1 MCVCGLGCGDDFLI
15 GSIQAAIANVFRNGA
30 LEQPGILQYHAKAFA
45 QGAAVKVLYVVAV
58 QRNGA
63 GVDIVKAHQQLDHGG
78 FACAGGADNGNFL
91 AGFYIAAEIP
101 DNSLFRRVA
110 KLDMLKGDLAVNAG
124 GVCPAGGVSVLF
136 FFRLTQKFK
145 HALRSRRHTL
155 QHVADL
161 GQLLDGLGEVA
172 HILDERLDVTNGDDA
187 ARGKNAAGNGHC
199 YIAQVAHKGHDGL
212 HQAGKELFES
222 AKFARDNIRKTARG
236 LGQNTDASAHYEKG
250 ISEYTTELGMA
261 RALHLIQELG
271 CGEVTATEFDCSA
284 GAPRKGKHF
293 TARISAI
300 NAILGITV
308 PTEEILAILKKL
320 SFEVTMEADGDTMQ
334 VVAPRYREDIEIGEP
349 DLAEE
354 VIREYGYD
362 HITPTFLK
370 AAQVTTGGL
379 TADQHRRDKL
389 KSAMCAQGFYEA
401 MTLAFYA
408 DADLDALHI
417 APDAPE
423 RNVIRIVN
431 PISSNLTIMR
441 SLLAPSLL
449 NVAVTNLKK
458 GNAAGRLFEL
468 SNIYVPKQLPLTEL
482 PEERLHLGFVAFGE
496 HEDFFAVKGALEDLA
511 ASFGV
516 TFEVERAEDVPYLH
530 PGIAA
535 YILCNG
541 VRVGSFGKL
550 ANDVQAG
557 LDLPRDSRANQK
569 IFLGEIDYE
578 TLVAQLPAGLRYH
591 PLPEFDT
598 VARDLALVADEETPC
613 GTIIAEMKRACKQ
626 LADVE
631 LFDIYRSEAIG
642 AGKKSMAFTLHF
654 APENKALEA
663 ADVDRFV
670 KKILGNLKF
679 KLGIEIR

>member
-1 MCVCGLGCGDDFLI
+1 MELYSEADKTIWEEKYMPVSLKKGQKVSLTKGNPGLKNVVVGIGWDINAFDTGGDFDLDAAAFCLTDSGRVSDSNDFVFYGNLVHPSGAVQHMGDNLTGAGDGDDEQIKIDLSKI
-15 GSIQAAIANVFRNGA
+15 PANITKIAFTVTIYDAEARRQNFGQVSN
-30 LEQPGILQYHAKAFA
+30 AF
-45 QGAAVKVLYVVAV
+45 V
-58 QRNGA
+58 RIFN
-63 GVDIVKAHQQLDHGG
+63 
-78 FACAGGADNGNFL
+78 
-91 AGFYIAAEIP
+91 
-101 DNSLFRRVA
+101 
-110 KLDMLKGDLAVNAG
+110 
-124 GVCPAGGVSVLF
+124 
-136 FFRLTQKFK
+136 
-145 HALRSRRHTL
+145 
-155 QHVADL
+155 
-161 GQLLDGLGEVA
+161 
-172 HILDERLDVTNGDDA
+172 
-187 ARGKNAAGNGHC
+187 
-199 YIAQVAHKGHDGL
+199 
-212 HQAGKELFES
+212 
-222 AKFARDNIRKTARG
+222 
-236 LGQNTDASAHYEKG
+236 
-250 ISEYTTELGMA
+250 
-261 RALHLIQELG
+261 
-271 CGEVTATEFDCSA
+271 EVT
-284 GAPRKGKHF
+284 G
-293 TARISAI
+293 
-300 NAILGITV
+300 
-308 PTEEILAILKKL
+308 EEIL
-320 SFEVTMEADGDTMQ
+320 
-334 VVAPRYREDIEIGEP
+334 RYDLGED
-349 DLAEE
+349 
-354 VIREYGYD
+354 
-362 HITPTFLK
+362 F
-370 AAQVTTGGL
+370 
-379 TADQHRRDKL
+379 
-389 KSAMCAQGFYEA
+389 S
-401 MTLAFYA
+401 
-408 DADLDALHI
+408 
-417 APDAPE
+417 
-423 RNVIRIVN
+423 
-431 PISSNLTIMR
+431 IMR
-441 SLLAPSLL
+441 TLPLNGMLTSLSTNYNRRNK
-449 NVAVTNLKK
+449 NVRLYEL
-458 GNAAGRLFEL
+458 GNVYL
-468 SNIYVPKQLPLTEL
+468 PKELPLTEL

>member
-1 MCVCGLGCGDDFLI
+1 MGSEMCI
-15 GSIQAAIANVFRNGA
+15 
-30 LEQPGILQYHAKAFA
+30 
-45 QGAAVKVLYVVAV
+45 
-58 QRNGA
+58 
-63 GVDIVKAHQQLDHGG
+63 
-78 FACAGGADNGNFL
+78 
-91 AGFYIAAEIP
+91 
-101 DNSLFRRVA
+101 
-110 KLDMLKGDLAVNAG
+110 
-124 GVCPAGGVSVLF
+124 
-136 FFRLTQKFK
+136 
-145 HALRSRRHTL
+145 
-155 QHVADL
+155 
-161 GQLLDGLGEVA
+161 
-172 HILDERLDVTNGDDA
+172 
-187 ARGKNAAGNGHC
+187 
-199 YIAQVAHKGHDGL
+199 
-212 HQAGKELFES
+212 
-222 AKFARDNIRKTARG
+222 RDR
-236 LGQNTDASAHYEKG
+236 
-250 ISEYTTELGMA
+250 
-261 RALHLIQELG
+261 
-271 CGEVTATEFDCSA
+271 
-284 GAPRKGKHF
+284 
-293 TARISAI
+293 
-300 NAILGITV
+300 
-308 PTEEILAILKKL
+308 
-320 SFEVTMEADGDTMQ
+320 
-334 VVAPRYREDIEIGEP
+334 
-349 DLAEE
+349 
-354 VIREYGYD
+354 
-362 HITPTFLK
+362 
-370 AAQVTTGGL
+370 
-379 TADQHRRDKL
+379 
-389 KSAMCAQGFYEA
+389 
-401 MTLAFYA
+401 
-408 DADLDALHI
+408 
-417 APDAPE
+417 E

-569 IFLGEIDYE
+569 IFLGEINYE

>member
-1 MCVCGLGCGDDFLI
+1 M
-15 GSIQAAIANVFRNGA
+15 
-30 LEQPGILQYHAKAFA
+30 
-45 QGAAVKVLYVVAV
+45 
-58 QRNGA
+58 
-63 GVDIVKAHQQLDHGG
+63 
-78 FACAGGADNGNFL
+78 
-91 AGFYIAAEIP
+91 
-101 DNSLFRRVA
+101 
-110 KLDMLKGDLAVNAG
+110 
-124 GVCPAGGVSVLF
+124 
-136 FFRLTQKFK
+136 
-145 HALRSRRHTL
+145 
-155 QHVADL
+155 
-161 GQLLDGLGEVA
+161 
-172 HILDERLDVTNGDDA
+172 
-187 ARGKNAAGNGHC
+187 
-199 YIAQVAHKGHDGL
+199 
-212 HQAGKELFES
+212 
-222 AKFARDNIRKTARG
+222 
-236 LGQNTDASAHYEKG
+236 
-250 ISEYTTELGMA
+250 
-261 RALHLIQELG
+261 
-271 CGEVTATEFDCSA
+271 TATEFDCSA
-284 GAPRKGKHF
+284 GAPREGKHF

-308 PTEEILAILKKL
+308 PTDEILTILKKL
-320 SFEVTMEADGDTMQ
+320 SFDVTMEADGDTMQ

-379 TADQHRRDKL
+379 TPDQHRRDKL
-389 KSAMCAQGFYEA
+389 KNAMCAQGFYEA

-578 TLVAQLPAGLRYH
+578 TLVAQLPASLRYH

-663 ADVDRFV
+663 TDVDRFV